1 MPIYEYSCKQCGH
14 TFEKL
19 VSRSRMKDA
28 QQCPD
33 CGAVEADKLVSSF
46 SSKVAGSAGRAISA
60 PSGGGGG
67 FS

>member
-1 MPIYEYSCKQCGH
+1 MPIFEYSCKQCGH

-19 VSRSRMKDA
+19 VSRSRRKDA

-33 CGAVEADKLVSSF
+33 CGAVEADKLVSAF
-46 SSKVAGSAGRAISA
+46 SSKIAGGGDYTAPA
-60 PSGGGGG
+60 PSRSGGG